1 MDLQVLLSQFKTNDS
16 KKANLT
22 SITGGKWEIPEKSVK
37 ELYKLIRQ
45 TQKVGDIV
53 PPLAEGIGNTFP
65 LVLDIDIKYNDK
77 HTDRQYTLST
87 VKNLLEFVWLHIRD
101 VIVTEGVNSEVYVMT
116 KKKPYPCSKG

>member
-1 MDLQVLLSQFKTNDS
+1 MDLQVLLSQFKTTDS

-53 PPLAEGIGNTFP
+53 PCL
-65 LVLDIDIKYNDK
+65 L
-77 HTDRQYTLST
+77 YTSPSP
-87 VKNLLEFVWLHIRD
+87 RD
-101 VIVTEGVNSEVYVMT
+101 VEESRM
-116 KKKPYPCSKG
+116 PSSA

>member
-1 MDLQVLLSQFKTNDS
+1 MEVLLSQFKTNDS

-65 LVLDIDIKYNDK
+65 LVLDIDIKYKDK

-87 VKNLLEFVWLHIRD
+87 VKEFTRICM
-101 VIVTEGVNSEVYVMT
+101 VT
-116 KKKPYPCSKG
+116 YPGCYCNRRCKFRSLYYD